1 MLVGKKIGPFTIDK
15 ELGAGA
21 MGAVYR
27 GRNVETGQRVAIKVV
42 APGLTANETAMK
54 RFRREAEILKKLRH
68 PNIVRLVFTG
78 KFDKTPFY
86 AMEYVEGESL
96 DRVMARRGRISW
108 EEVVTLGSQLC
119 EALKHAHDND
129 IIHRDLKPSNVMV
142 LPDGTLKL
150 TDFGI
155 AKATEETALTSA
167 NCTVGT
173 AAYMSPEQCRG
184 ERNLTARSDLYS
196 LGVMFYELATGQ
208 KPFKAD
214 NPMDMFMLHVKGTF
228 ERPSRLVRDM
238 EIPPGLDTLIC
249 QLLEKE
255 PDKRPRDAAMVAE
268 SLDRIK
274 EKVEARLSAGE
285 DISKARGGRPLL
297 DDEDKEAIRTL
308 LGKKKKKKKKSRP
321 FYQQVWFKAS
331 LYSALLVAILVI
343 FWAVF
348 LKRPS
353 AETLFA
359 QASKARDAETLEE
372 RVEAR
377 KRGPIAQFLEYY
389 PKHDKAGQVQ
399 AWADEIDRDKAE
411 KDLVDR
417 LREEKMT
424 VDSDELE
431 IRKAIKQEEEGKFD
445 EARKIWE
452 KFPKFKGTADADKNG
467 YALVALNRIKT
478 LDWVKSEDDQLWANI
493 KKEGPLRDFKPSGE
507 QEQEAANAYQAELND
522 KAKGR
527 AAWEKFQGDLKR
539 DDRKDRP
546 WYLLAAKHL
555 RDLPPAPKS
564 EKKEKEKGA
573 LRRPDCADA
582 YARLAP
588 ALIASPGV
596 RAAPGSPP
604 VPAILSPLRTSSS
617 LRRADRSGRA

>member
-27 GRNVETGQRVAIKVV
+27 GSNAQTGQRVAIKVV
-42 APGLTANETAMK
+42 APGLTANKTAMK
-54 RFRREAEILKKLRH
+54 RFEREGAILKQLKH
-68 PNIVRLVFTG
+68 PNIVRLVLTG
-78 KFDKTPFY
+78 KFGSTPFY
-86 AMEYVEGESL
+86 AMEYIEGESL

-119 EALKHAHDND
+119 EALKHAHDKG

-142 LPDGTLKL
+142 VPDDTGGFLLKL

-155 AKATEETALTSA
+155 AKDTDVTALTSA

-184 ERNLTARSDLYS
+184 ERDLTAKSDLYS
-196 LGVMFYELATGQ
+196 LGVMFYELITGQ

-214 NPMDMFMLHVKGTF
+214 SPMDMFMLHVQGTF
-228 ERPSRLVRDM
+228 ERPSRLVLD
-238 EIPPGLDTLIC
+238 IPVWLDNLIC
-249 QLLEKE
+249 QLLEKKPE
-255 PDKRPRDAAMVAE
+255 QRPRDAAMVADTL
-268 SLDRIK
+268 SRIK
-274 EKVEARLSAGE
+274 EKVEAQRSAGE
-285 DISKARGGRPLL
+285 DISKARGDRPLF
-297 DDEDKEAIRTL
+297 DEEDKAAIRSL
-308 LGKKKKKKKKSRP
+308 LGKKKKKKKKGRP

-353 AETLFA
+353 ADTLFT
-359 QASKARDAETLEE
+359 QASKAKDAETLDE
-372 RVEAR
+372 RLKAR
-377 KRGPIAQFLEYY
+377 NGPIADFLRYY
-389 PKHDKAGQVQ
+389 PDHPKAAEVR
-399 AWADEIDRDKAE
+399 AWVDEIDRDKAE

-417 LREEKMT
+417 FRDEKT
-424 VDSDELE
+424 SLDPDELE
-431 IRKAIKQEEEGKFD
+431 IRKAIKHEEEGKFE

-452 KFPKFKGTADADKNG
+452 KFPKFKGAADPDKNG
-467 YALVALNRIKT
+467 YALVAEDRLKT
-478 LDWVKSEDDQLWANI
+478 LDWVKSEDDRLWANV
-493 KKEGPLRDFKPSGE
+493 KKAGPLRDFKPSGE
-507 QEQEAANAYQAELND
+507 QEQGAAKAYQAELND
-522 KAKGR
+522 LAEGR
-527 AAWEKFQGDLKR
+527 AAWEKFQGELKR

-555 RDLPPAPKS
+555 HDLPPAPKS
-564 EKKEKEKGA
+564 EKKEKGA
-573 LRRPDCADA
+573 LRRPDGAGA

-588 ALIASPGV
+588 ALTAPPGV
-596 RAAPGSPP
+596 RAAQGSRP
-604 VPAILSPLRTSSS
+604 VPATPSPPRTSSS
-617 LRRADRSGRA
+617 PRRADRSGRA